1 MERARREGEDD
12 VIVGGQSGVG
22 GGGDGGEDGGENG
35 LFGGKEEEVDGDV
48 DDIMVVVVVG
58 MEEEMEEKV
67 VKELVVEMEGRGG
80 ASWLAKEAAM
90 AQVGLLFSFS
100 GNKEEERM
108 NNERERRSGGIYKG

>member
-1 MERARREGEDD
+1 M
-12 VIVGGQSGVG
+12 VVGGQGGVYG
-22 GGGDGGEDGGENG
+22 GGEGGEVGGENG
-35 LFGGKEEEVDGDV
+35 LFGRKEEEEEGGEYGVV
-48 DDIMVVVVVG
+48 VVVVVG
-58 MEEEMEEKV
+58 MEEEMEGRMV
-67 VKELVVEMEGRGG
+67 VEFVVEMEGRGG